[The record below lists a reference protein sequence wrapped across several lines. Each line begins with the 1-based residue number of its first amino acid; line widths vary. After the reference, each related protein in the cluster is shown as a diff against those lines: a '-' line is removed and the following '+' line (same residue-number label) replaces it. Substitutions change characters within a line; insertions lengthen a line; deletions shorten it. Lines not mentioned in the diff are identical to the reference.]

1 MAEVKLEQIELLE
14 QSVKYKITSS
24 LPILNIDYVVTSG
37 MNVMTKVLMIPEG
50 ITEYTHN
57 IVTDIIPNTNYTIT
71 YRITLNAKD
80 AAGKNVVVTLT
91 DTFKTK
97 NVATILGLLENWSIS
112 DSLFV
117 FIDNPENL
125 GLSLTLRY
133 KTSEMITRNKDQVVL
148 DEDGKYIIKLTSEE
162 SNLILKLIRN
172 AKDSEPKLDLILR
185 SYRNTAIPIHEDVRS
200 FNVMTSSIYW
210 LKIDGVW
217 KKARVYGKTDRVWK
231 QSKMW
236 YKNTNGVWN
245 K

>member
-24 LPILNIDYVVTSG
+24 LPILNIDYSITSG
-37 MNVMTKVLMIPEG
+37 MTVITKTLMIPEG
-50 ITEYTHN
+50 TTEYTHN
-57 IVTDIIPNTNYTIT
+57 IVTDLIPNTTYIIT
-71 YRITLNAKD
+71 YHITLNAKD

-133 KTSEMITRNKDQVVL
+133 KTSEMITRDRDQVIL
-148 DEDGKYIIKLTSEE
+148 DEDGKYVIKLTTEE
-162 SNLILKLIRN
+162 TNLILKLIRN

-185 SYRNTAIPIHEDVRS
+185 SYRNTAIPIHEDFKS

-236 YKNTNGVWN
+236 YKNTNGVWS